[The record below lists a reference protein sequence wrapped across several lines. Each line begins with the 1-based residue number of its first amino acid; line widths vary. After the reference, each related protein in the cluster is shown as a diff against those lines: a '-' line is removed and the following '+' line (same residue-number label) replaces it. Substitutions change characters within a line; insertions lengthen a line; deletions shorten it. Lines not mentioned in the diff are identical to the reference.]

1 MNDSEFAALAEEA
14 IDAIAEAIE
23 VQDPEGEIDLDLNDN
38 ILTLVT
44 EDGTFVIN
52 KQSAAKEIWLS
63 SPITGPYHFLPKDG
77 AWCSRAGDDLFKI
90 LSIELKMKISR

>member
-1 MNDSEFAALAEEA
+1 MNDSEFAALAEET
-14 IDAIAEAIE
+14 IDAIAESIE
-23 VQDPEGEIDLDLNDN
+23 AQDPEGEIDLDLNDN

-63 SPITGPYHFLPKDG
+63 SPITGPYHFIAKDG
-77 AWCSRAGDDLFKI
+77 SWHSRAGDDLFKI
-90 LSIELKMKISR
+90 LSTELKMKISG